1 MAVAEKSFN
10 PTKSSARQ
18 YYLLDA
24 NDHELKSPAPDSI
37 QSWYQLNPLSAVDV
51 AENWQPYR
59 VASFDRAVEVAN
71 ISTAGRKVEI
81 KQMVEGNGCAYLS
94 ISGALDRWRIYW
106 LRIPLMVGFWPLS
119 FC

>member
-1 MAVAEKSFN
+1 M
-10 PTKSSARQ
+10 
-18 YYLLDA
+18 
-24 NDHELKSPAPDSI
+24 

-59 VASFDRAVEVAN
+59 VPSFDRAVE
-71 ISTAGRKVEI
+71 VEI
-81 KQMVEGNGCAYLS
+81 KQMVEGNGRAYLS